1 MTPTELRD
9 ALVEFMRGVGP
20 RAEAYASINSYSTR
34 KEALLSVRMW
44 PKGMAGK
51 ECLTADVNDWADVIP
66 AISAAWEKRR
76 TTSERETTRRMA
88 LAIIRITA
96 DCDGC
101 SDAALRADN
110 FDDSEIAALGAAA
123 IEVANEMAANGPFS
137 IVPVAQSNAMAAE

>member
-1 MTPTELRD
+1 MTPTELQN
-9 ALVEFMRGVGP
+9 ALNEFAKGVSPKADIFIYVKTGSGSP
-20 RAEAYASINSYSTR
+20 LAVSLY
-34 KEALLSVRMW
+34 
-44 PKGMAGK
+44 PKGIGADERMAVDAAHW
-51 ECLTADVNDWADVIP
+51 LDVIP
-66 AISAAWEKRR
+66 AISAAWEERR
-76 TTSERETTRRMA
+76 ATSERETTRRMA